1 MRTKYVPFAAYW
13 RYEAVVAPVSNI
25 VMFVAPGSV
34 PTSMTYDVA
43 AAGPL
48 VGTGTHVR
56 FTAAGVA
63 ELAAGV
69 TEAAA
74 FGGAGGGAT
83 QISCASTR
91 AALPAVVHARMTQ
104 NKTPEKRVGFNW
116 KATVSANEY
125 SKVGSTGRQKAPSA
139 Q

>member
-13 RYEAVVAPVSNI
+13 RYEAVVVPVSNI
-25 VMFVAPGSV
+25 AMFVTPDSV

-43 AAGPL
+43 AADPV
-48 VGTGTHVR
+48 VGTGTHER

-74 FGGAGGGAT
+74 FGGAGGGPT

-91 AALPAVVHARMTQ
+91 AALPAVAHAKMTQ
-104 NKTPEKRVGFNW
+104 NKKPEKRAGFIG
-116 KATVSANEY
+116 KRRYRPMGY
-125 SKVGSTGRQKAPSA
+125 SNSGYDE
-139 Q
+139 